1 MTLGFCSS
9 GSHIPI
15 LESIGT
21 PDLEASVYP
30 TQDLVY
36 AKQTLADLYY

>member
-1 MTLGFCSS
+1 MTLGF
-9 GSHIPI
+9 HIPSP
-15 LESIGT
+15 ESIGT
-21 PDLEASVYP
+21 PDLEAYVYP